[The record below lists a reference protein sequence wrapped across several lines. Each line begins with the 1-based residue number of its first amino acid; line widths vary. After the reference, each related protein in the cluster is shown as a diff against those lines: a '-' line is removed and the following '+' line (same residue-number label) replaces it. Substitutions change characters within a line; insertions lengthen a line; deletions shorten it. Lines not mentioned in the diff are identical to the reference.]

1 MNFSS
6 FLYRRLCKWIT
17 CELTTPFNSKI
28 KLNSKYEVASFSDVF
43 CNPFYWQVFDKL
55 KQPPQ
60 LIIDCGAHCGHFTLL
75 SDICIRTK
83 FADVNTKYILV
94 EPNPFLI
101 PILEKNLIDANMY
114 DRTDV
119 KQGLLGNK
127 KGEDTLWINPKNYLT
142 ASLDPLKNSNAYQ
155 VNYIDLLELVGER
168 TIDLIKIDI
177 EGGEYDFVPANLRL
191 LSSTNLVFIEI
202 HSATEEMHNELFE
215 CFKSVGL
222 QVTCEPIKNCDHQL
236 LIFHRESSQS

>member
-1 MNFSS
+1 MNFNA

-17 CELTTPFNSKI
+17 CELTTSFNSKI

-43 CNPFYWQVFDKL
+43 CHPFYWQVFTYL
-55 KQPPQ
+55 KKQPQ
-60 LIIDCGAHCGHFTLL
+60 LIIDCGAHCGHFTIL

-83 FADVNTKYILV
+83 FSDVNTKYILV

-101 PILEKNLIDANMY
+101 PILEKNLIDANMD
-114 DRTDV
+114 DRTNV

-127 KGEDTLWINPKNYLT
+127 KGKDTLWINPKNYLT

-155 VNYIDLLELVGER
+155 VDYIDLLELVGDR

-177 EGGEYDFVPANLRL
+177 EGGEYNFVPANLSL
-191 LSSTNLVFIEI
+191 LSQTNLVFIEI
-202 HSATEEMHNELFE
+202 HSATEEMHSHLIESFE
-215 CFKSVGL
+215 YVGL
-222 QVTCEPIKNCDHQL
+222 KVACEPIKNCDHQL
-236 LIFHRESSQS
+236 LIFQRESSQS